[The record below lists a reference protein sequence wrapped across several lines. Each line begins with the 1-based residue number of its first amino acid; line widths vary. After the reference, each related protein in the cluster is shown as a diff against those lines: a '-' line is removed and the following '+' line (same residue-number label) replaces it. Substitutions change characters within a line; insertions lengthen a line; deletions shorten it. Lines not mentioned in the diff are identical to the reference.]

1 VPRSTLPALA
11 ALKLAGAAGLL
22 VGLLAVRPIGTAAAV
37 GLVVFFVGAVAVHLR
52 ARVLHNIAFPG
63 AYLVAAATSLAL
75 AVLR

>member
-1 VPRSTLPALA
+1 
-11 ALKLAGAAGLL
+11 
-22 VGLLAVRPIGTAAAV
+22 V

-52 ARVLHNIAFPG
+52 ARVLHNLAFPG